1 MENVHADVRV
11 WSVNLV
17 IFLLVMVSIW
27 EGNQCKKAQLTL
39 MEISAAIANK
49 VVSHVFFFFYILV
62 VSLRIMCRQLL
73 YFLICHEIL
82 AIDCPSSPF
91 I

>member
-1 MENVHADVRV
+1 
-11 WSVNLV
+11 
-17 IFLLVMVSIW
+17 
-27 EGNQCKKAQLTL
+27 

-49 VVSHVFFFFYILV
+49 VVSHICTFFYILV
-62 VSLRIMCRQLL
+62 VSFRIMCRQLL
-73 YFLICHEIL
+73 YFLICYEIL

>member
-1 MENVHADVRV
+1 
-11 WSVNLV
+11 
-17 IFLLVMVSIW
+17 
-27 EGNQCKKAQLTL
+27 

-62 VSLRIMCRQLL
+62 VSFRIMCRQLL
-73 YFLICHEIL
+73 YLLICYGIL

-91 I
+91 IENWSVVINPSTPRSD

>member
-1 MENVHADVRV
+1 
-11 WSVNLV
+11 
-17 IFLLVMVSIW
+17 
-27 EGNQCKKAQLTL
+27 

-62 VSLRIMCRQLL
+62 VSFRIMCRQLL

>member
-1 MENVHADVRV
+1 
-11 WSVNLV
+11 
-17 IFLLVMVSIW
+17 
-27 EGNQCKKAQLTL
+27 

-49 VVSHVFFFFYILV
+49 VVSHVFLFFYILV
-62 VSLRIMCRQLL
+62 VSFRIMCRQLL
-73 YFLICHEIL
+73 YFLICYEIL